1 MVQFYGLLLRLNS
14 LYKTE
19 EKTMRKTFVRCVIKG
34 KTETG
39 IVEEGT
45 VYRLEGA
52 LFGDAEKGDVLGKL
66 EDVDSFLP
74 PVVPSKVVAV
84 GLNYRDHAIE
94 VGLPIPE
101 EPLLF
106 IKPSTSVIAHGDEV
120 VYPRFMTKRV
130 DYEAELAVVIGRKCR
145 GIEPG
150 EAKEYILGYTCANDV
165 TARDLQSKDGQWT
178 RSKSFDTFCPLGPW
192 IAAGI
197 DPSDLEIKMIHN
209 GKVVQHSRTSNF
221 IFPVDVLVSHISR
234 VMTLLPGDVI
244 ITGTPSGI
252 GPVKK
257 GDSMQVEI
265 ESIGVLENRVG

>member
-1 MVQFYGLLLRLNS
+1 M
-14 LYKTE
+14 K
-19 EKTMRKTFVRCVIKG
+19 KKFVRCVIKG
-34 KTETG
+34 KIETG

-52 LFGDAEKGDVLGKL
+52 LFGDAAKGPMLGKI
-66 EDVDSFLP
+66 EDVESFLP
-74 PVVPSKVVAV
+74 PVDPSKVVAV

-106 IKPSTSVIAHGDEV
+106 MKPSTSVIAHGDAV
-120 VYPRFMTKRV
+120 IYPRGMTERV
-130 DYEAELAVVIGRKCR
+130 DYEAELAIVIGRECR
-145 GIEPG
+145 GIEPS

-165 TARDLQSKDGQWT
+165 TARDLQTKDGQWT

-192 IAAGI
+192 VVSGI

-209 GKVVQHSRTSNF
+209 GNVVQHSRTGNF

-234 VMTLLPGDVI
+234 VMTLLPGDVV

-257 GDSMQVEI
+257 GDILQVEI
-265 ESIGVLENRVG
+265 EGIGTLENRVE